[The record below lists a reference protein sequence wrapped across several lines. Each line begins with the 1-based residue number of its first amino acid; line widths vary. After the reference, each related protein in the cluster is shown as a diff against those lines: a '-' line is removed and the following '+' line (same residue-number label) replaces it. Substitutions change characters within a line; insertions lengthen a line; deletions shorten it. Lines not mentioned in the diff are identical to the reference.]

1 MTSESATSQPWH
13 VPEPSP
19 WPIVGTAAALATAL
33 GLVWFMHTGSPWL
46 LGIGG
51 ILVLWTMIGWWRQ
64 VILEANDR
72 TSHTSPVKV
81 GLRIGMLLFIAS
93 EVMFFFAFFWAFFQ
107 SSLAPVFNIG
117 GVWPP
122 KAIIAMNTYTIPLT
136 NTFILLLINKIFQV
150 S

>member
-1 MTSESATSQPWH
+1 MS
-13 VPEPSP
+13 PSP
-19 WPIVGTAAALATAL
+19 VLGQLLVQAALATAL
-33 GLVWFMHTGSPWL
+33 GLVWFMHTGPWL

-93 EVMFFFAFFWAFFQ
+93 EVMFFFAFF
-107 SSLAPVFNIG
+107 G
-117 GVWPP
+117 H
-122 KAIIAMNTYTIPLT
+122 
-136 NTFILLLINKIFQV
+136 TFILVCQF
-150 S
+150 